1 MSGLLVAILLFLL
14 VASAFFSGSETALTR
29 ARKVRLRMLRK
40 QGNRG
45 ARHADILLR
54 RPEKMLATILLGNNF
69 VNIAAS
75 ALATAIFVNQFGDAG
90 ILYSTVAMT
99 LLVLIFSEILPKS
112 IAVAHAESI
121 SCRVAAPMRAI
132 QWLLSPLL
140 HVLLLITTAM
150 RRLFQVPEGEEH
162 SALSHQEL
170 ATMIDMSAETGML
183 DRAREQMLGQS
194 LQLHVIPLKQIM
206 SPRTEMV
213 LIDGNN
219 SVADCLREALNHPH
233 SRYPV
238 YLGERDHIIG
248 IIHLR
253 KLFQL
258 RHQHTSLARATTW
271 KTPTFVPNSRT
282 ALAQLLD
289 FQRNHEH
296 MAIVVD
302 ELGDIDGIITLE
314 DIIEEI
320 VGDIRDESDVPVET
334 EIWPQPDG
342 TFVVAATA
350 SLHEI
355 NQQMDIALPEES
367 ATTIG
372 GWIMEVLGSFP
383 DGKVC
388 LATNDARLEVLS
400 MDERWIKRVR
410 IHKIPPQEEEEH
422 EA

>member
-1 MSGLLVAILLFLL
+1 MSNLLIAILLFLL

-29 ARKVRLRMLRK
+29 ARRVRLRLMRK

-45 ARHADILLR
+45 ASHADALLHH
-54 RPEKMLATILLGNNF
+54 PEKMLATILLGNNF

-99 LLVLIFSEILPKS
+99 FLVLIFSEILPKS
-112 IAVAHAESI
+112 IAVAHAEAI
-121 SCRVAAPMRAI
+121 SCHVAGPMRVI

-140 HVLLLITTAM
+140 RVLLLITESM
-150 RRLFQVPEGEEH
+150 RKLFQVPEGDEH
-162 SALSHQEL
+162 SAMTHQEL
-170 ATMIDMSAETGML
+170 ATMIDMSAENGML
-183 DRAREQMLGQS
+183 DAAREQMLGQS
-194 LQLHVIPLKQIM
+194 LQLHEIPLKQIM

-213 LIDGNN
+213 MIDGNS
-219 SVADCLREALNHPH
+219 SVEEAIQCALSNPH

-238 YLGERDHIIG
+238 YLNERDHLIG

-253 KLFQL
+253 TLFKLNK
-258 RHQHTSLARATTW
+258 RHESLAHATIW
-271 KTPTFVPNSRT
+271 HTPSFVPNSRN
-282 ALAQLLD
+282 ALAQLFD

-302 ELGDIDGIITLE
+302 ELGDIDGLITLE

-320 VGDIRDESDVPVET
+320 VGDIEDESDLPVAT
-334 EIWPQPDG
+334 DIWPQPDG
-342 TFVVAATA
+342 DVVVTATT

-355 NQQMDIALPEES
+355 NQQMDIELPEES

-372 GWIMEVLGSFP
+372 GLVIEVLGLIP
-383 DGKVC
+383 EGKFC
-388 LATNDARLEVLS
+388 LITQDAHLEVLS
-400 MDERWIKRVR
+400 MNQHKIKRVR
-410 IHKIPPQEEEEH
+410 IHKTIIPSTDSLH
-422 EA
+422 